1 MTRTLDFPSE
11 LENRLQVLA
20 AQNGTSVE
28 AFILHAVEA
37 AANQAQSIEA
47 QPARHLS
54 GFGAAAHLA
63 PRAADIN
70 RDRHEEVERKEAQ
83 IQMQGV

>member
-1 MTRTLDFPSE
+1 MTRTLDFPPE

-20 AQNGTSVE
+20 ARNGTSVE
-28 AFILHAVEA
+28 AFVLRAVEVA
-37 AANQAQSIEA
+37 ATDAANEA
-47 QPARHLS
+47 QPARRLS

-70 RDRHEEVERKEAQ
+70 RDRREEIENEMRRAA
-83 IQMQGV
+83 